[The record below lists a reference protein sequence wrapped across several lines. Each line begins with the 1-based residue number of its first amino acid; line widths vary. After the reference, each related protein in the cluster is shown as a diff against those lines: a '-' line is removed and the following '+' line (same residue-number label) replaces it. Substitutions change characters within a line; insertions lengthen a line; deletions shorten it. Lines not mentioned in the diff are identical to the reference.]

1 MASTLAIRCANDPKD
16 YTLWDSHK
24 ETLRKLF
31 LADRLSLAEVKTKME
46 SDFNF
51 PVTNV
56 STYEVILRE
65 HFMFR
70 KKLEAGQWLL
80 VGQILDRHRQNGLEC
95 VVQLSGMSLD
105 SRLVS
110 KNIRRERREFTRGKL
125 KASTSKELPSYLTIT
140 PHTCLEPS
148 HVQREPLSLTGT
160 PETALSLTLVGD
172 AMANG
177 TAALMPSPSPLLS
190 QAQAS
195 IDTIGMNGV
204 IIQNIV
210 QTPIARV
217 YEELRKTVPSKQL
230 IQLLCHHLEGSILS
244 LENKSMLVSVL
255 SGLVYMIR
263 NYKPPDSRRPPLK
276 PRIFGI
282 NSSIAVLEMACFSLS
297 NRGLV
302 YDDDLFRRPVE
313 KWIAEVA
320 DPQLLQQFFGLQ
332 QPAVAAMWMDLY
344 RSSVLRNIKAAN
356 LLMEVALRL
365 DRGDWLRPEADQSL
379 IRAIATGDEHT
390 ASKMMDLWQN
400 KIGHKD
406 PLVLAKA
413 FLRGQYRP
421 WHLSMLSK
429 HDFVASVKLLLRQSN
444 RRNISHHDLDVICG
458 MLAQRCY
465 GYYLEVVD
473 WLLDEG
479 KKVHPAISNWVP
491 PSAGLL
497 PPDWALLCG
506 PSSIS
511 TLELEMLIWGRKCR
525 KPMLCSTLVKKFVP
539 IWACVVA
546 AKSGPE
552 SLQQFM
558 GALDDQTPEELDRL
572 QQAALIEV
580 IGQGDATTTTLFLD
594 VGVDPEVK
602 LLPRI
607 EWKKSMPGGAPCY
620 MDPLSRAAINCNTHL
635 LGLLL
640 NYGVYAHRHIIDAI
654 VAASYAWMKGASL
667 RPASPFHDN
676 EEKQAETI
684 AFLLDT
690 GVRGRQ
696 INLQIGPSGHPC
708 AILCS
713 AFPHD
718 TLRNAIKHGFGL
730 TAIESLVD
738 SGMSI
743 HSEQDEHGNTL
754 LIDALLAAPR
764 DKYQLVH
771 FLLQRGA
778 DPLSNGLNLTVLEA
792 ALWNTGFP
800 HPCSRDGL
808 LTIGPSTWKLD
819 REELREV
826 ALSLF
831 KDLLDLGAPITR
843 DSDRQKPCSRPLLS
857 LLIDAGADLSLIQKV
872 VADGVKV
879 NDQREEHD
887 TTPLLSAALT
897 DQKEV
902 AVWLIE
908 QGADVNPSRAKP
920 SILFPILTCSYKFG
934 TSFVQRLAEKGA
946 DIDPPD
952 GGKLVTPL
960 IHALRM
966 GDIDFVIVLLTH
978 GLRLNQPRGLYEL
991 NFAVDDAAMFG
1002 TLDILKLFVESGG
1015 ESIYPGVSGFDKTF
1029 YEAYWRGYTGIL
1041 MYLEQHTGWATSAV
1055 ISSLK
1060 AKRNELGRWP
1070 WPSIPE

>member
-16 YTLWDSHK
+16 YSLWDSHK

-46 SDFNF
+46 SDFDF

-56 STYEVILRE
+56 STYEVVLRE
-65 HFMFR
+65 HFKFR

-95 VVQLSGMSLD
+95 VVQLSGMPLD

-110 KNIRRERREFTRGKL
+110 KNIRRERREITRGKL
-125 KASTSKELPSYLTIT
+125 KASTSKELPSYLKINPQTRI
-140 PHTCLEPS
+140 EPA
-148 HVQREPLSLTGT
+148 HVQREPLILTRT
-160 PETALSLTLVGD
+160 PDTALSLTFVGD
-172 AMANG
+172 AMANS

-190 QAQAS
+190 QPQAS
-195 IDTIGMNGV
+195 IDTIGMNEV
-204 IIQNIV
+204 IIQTIV

-217 YEELRKTVPSKQL
+217 YDELRKIVPSKQL
-230 IQLLCHHLEGSILS
+230 MQLLCRHMEGNILS
-244 LENKSMLVSVL
+244 VDEKFMLASVL
-255 SGLVYMIR
+255 HGLVYMIK
-263 NYKPPDSRRPPLK
+263 NYKPPDSRQPPLK
-276 PRIFGI
+276 PQTFGI
-282 NSSIAVLEMACFSLS
+282 NSSIAVLEIACFRLS
-297 NRGLV
+297 NNFGTD
-302 YDDDLFRRPVE
+302 DDDLLRRPVE

-320 DPQLLQQFFGLQ
+320 DPELLQQFFGLQ
-332 QPAVAAMWMDLY
+332 QPAVAATWMNLY
-344 RSSVLRNIKAAN
+344 MSSGLRNRKAAN

-365 DRGDWLRPEADQSL
+365 GRGDWLRTEADKVL
-379 IRAIATGDEHT
+379 IHAIVTGDEHT
-390 ASKMMDLWQN
+390 ASRLMDLWQN
-400 KIGHKD
+400 KIGHKS
-406 PLVLAKA
+406 PLVLARA
-413 FLRGQYRP
+413 FLGEQQRP
-421 WHLSMLSK
+421 WGLSYRFSK
-429 HDFVASVKLLLRQSN
+429 HHFVASVKLLLRQSI
-444 RRNISHHDLDVICG
+444 RRNISHHDLDVIFG
-458 MLAQRCY
+458 FLIPRCY
-465 GYYLEVVD
+465 GCYVEVMD

-479 KKVHPAISNWVP
+479 KKLHPAISNWVP

-497 PPDWALLCG
+497 PPGWASLCG
-506 PSSIS
+506 PSSINAF
-511 TLELEMLIWGRKCR
+511 ELGILIWGRER
-525 KPMLCSTLVKKFVP
+525 HAPMLCSTLMKKCVP

-552 SLQQFM
+552 YLQQFM
-558 GALDDQTPEELDRL
+558 DALDDQTPEKLDRL
-572 QQAALIEV
+572 QQTALMEV

-607 EWKKSMPGGAPCY
+607 AWTKAYEDQPMCY
-620 MDPLSRAAINCNTHL
+620 LGPLSRAASNCNTHL

-640 NYGVYAHRHIIDAI
+640 SYGVYAHRHIIDAI

-778 DPLSNGLNLTVLEA
+778 DQGADPLSNGLNLTVLEA
-792 ALWNTGFP
+792 ALWNTNFR
-800 HPCSRDGL
+800 HSADGL
-808 LTIGPSTWKLD
+808 HAIGPSSWGLD
-819 REELREV
+819 WEERREV

-831 KDLLDLGAPITR
+831 KDLLQLGAPITR
-843 DSDRQKPCSRPLLS
+843 DSDRMKPCSKPLLS
-857 LLIDAGADLSLIQKV
+857 LLIEARADLSLIQKV

-887 TTPLLSAALT
+887 TTPLISAVRT

-908 QGADVNPSRAKP
+908 QGADLNPSRAKP
-920 SILFPILTCSYKFG
+920 SIL
-934 TSFVQRLAEKGA
+934 
-946 DIDPPD
+946 PP
-952 GGKLVTPL
+952 
-960 IHALRM
+960 
-966 GDIDFVIVLLTH
+966 
-978 GLRLNQPRGLYEL
+978 Y
-991 NFAVDDAAMFG
+991 
-1002 TLDILKLFVESGG
+1002 S
-1015 ESIYPGVSGFDKTF
+1015 
-1029 YEAYWRGYTGIL
+1029 
-1041 MYLEQHTGWATSAV
+1041 
-1055 ISSLK
+1055 
-1060 AKRNELGRWP
+1060 
-1070 WPSIPE
+1070 